1 MGQFLPE
8 VRGVF
13 KLIEQHKKDL
23 KQFRTKTMGLR
34 KFLDRVYYEL
44 RNLGQTSSERAINYS
59 ATEIA

>member
-23 KQFRTKTMGLR
+23 ERDIRASSDKNVRRVRKTGPG
-34 KFLDRVYYEL
+34 KKNV
-44 RNLGQTSSERAINYS
+44 
-59 ATEIA
+59 TED